1 MTLPS
6 VQPPNKKEIGEHKVI
21 LLDTHL
27 IAEALLPPDGDLIA
41 QEWLDQQHPE
51 TLFLSEVS
59 LTELK
64 QGLKA
69 TSKTKSPK
77 EALDITNQLAKELK
91 ELFNVRILAFDEK
104 AIAALAQVEASTAQ
118 NKIQLSL
125 TDSMIAATALAHG
138 FKVATRDTTPF
149 EAAGLKVINPWKM

>member
-1 MTLPS
+1 M
-6 VQPPNKKEIGEHKVI
+6 I

-27 IAEALLPPDGDLIA
+27 ITDALLPQDGNVVA
-41 QEWLDQQHPE
+41 QDWLNQQHLD

-64 QGLKA
+64 LGLKA
-69 TSKTKSPK
+69 EPNAK
-77 EALDITNQLAKELK
+77 DIKKAIKAAAQLVKDLK
-91 ELFNVRILAFDEK
+91 ELFGIRILAFDEK
-104 AIAALAQVEASTAQ
+104 AIAALAQIEASTAQ
-118 NKIQLSL
+118 NKTQLSL

-149 EAAGLKVINPWKM
+149 EAAGLKVINPWKT

>member
-1 MTLPS
+1 M
-6 VQPPNKKEIGEHKVI
+6 I

-27 IAEALLPPDGDLIA
+27 IAEALLLPDGNLVA

-69 TSKTKSPK
+69 SSKTKSPK
-77 EALDITNQLAKELK
+77 EALGIANQLGKELK
-91 ELFNVRILAFDEK
+91 GLFGVRILAFDEK
-104 AIAALAQVEASTAQ
+104 AITALAQVEGSTTQ
-118 NKIQLSL
+118 NKTQLSL

>member
-1 MTLPS
+1 
-6 VQPPNKKEIGEHKVI
+6 VI

-27 IAEALLPPDGDLIA
+27 IAEALLPSDGDLVA

-69 TSKTKSPK
+69 SSKTKRPK
-77 EALDITNQLAKELK
+77 EALDISNQLAKELK
-91 ELFNVRILAFDEK
+91 ELFGARILSFNEK
-104 AIAALAQVEASTAQ
+104 AITALAQVEASTAH
-118 NKIQLSL
+118 NKTQLSL